1 MASTLGERF
10 ASWDFP
16 ARSGSWCSTC
26 PAAAECPLPAE
37 LRDHAGEINTLE
49 QATEA
54 WERAL
59 HVKARVAAIEREV
72 KNFCKAHAVAIEVGD
87 LRWEWAPSEGR
98 ALRKSGRGS
107 DWDGLQAAVVE
118 AAEFGAPF
126 DIAEWVVPTV
136 SNGFKKSKVTREA
149 TG

>member
-87 LRWEWAPSEGR
+87 LRWEWVPSEGR

-118 AAEFGAPF
+118 AAEFGVPF
-126 DIAEWVVPTV
+126 DITEWVVPTV
-136 SNGFKKSKVTREA
+136 SNGFKKSKVTKER